1 MSRSSKLPLL
11 LIAAVLLVVG
21 LAGTAVAAKLITGK
35 DIKNN
40 TVTTQDIKNGSL
52 TGGDVKN
59 GSLGETKLATGVK
72 AKLNEPAV
80 TGYEVVT
87 DSVVIE
93 TAGQGTLFIA
103 CSAGKVALSGG
114 ADWASTD
121 HSQVIVESAPQKQ
134 IGEFFAAPGADVATA
149 WKLTGEHTA
158 LDPVAFSGYVVCVD
172 PS

>member
-1 MSRSSKLPLL
+1 MSRNSKLPLL

-59 GSLGETKLATGVK
+59 GSLGETKLAAGVK
-72 AKLNEPAV
+72 SKLNKPAV
-80 TGYEVVT
+80 AGYEVVT
-87 DSVVIE
+87 DSAVVP
-93 TAGQGTLFIA
+93 TAGQSTLFIA

-114 ADWASTD
+114 ADWASTET
-121 HSQVIVESAPQKQ
+121 SQVIVESAPQKQ
-134 IGEFFAAPGADVATA
+134 IGEFFAAPGTDVATA
-149 WKLTGEHTA
+149 WKLTGEHNG
-158 LDPVAFSGYVVCVD
+158 LDPVVLTGYVVCVD